1 MTGQP
6 TWISLTQ
13 HGGIE
18 EHARNKSTSAVSI
31 SNRQPRRKIATDEA
45 LQRSIKEVGEVHQ
58 RCVAVML
65 ESQQRHIAVMIEHQ
79 QRCEDEVMELL
90 HRCQAELTEE

>member
-1 MTGQP
+1 MTEQP
-6 TWISLTQ
+6 TGISLTQ
-13 HGGIE
+13 HGGLE
-18 EHARNKSTSAVSI
+18 KHARNKSTSAVSVFD
-31 SNRQPRRKIATDEA
+31 RQPRRRVATEQA